1 MEQTPTAV
9 DGTQEGVGKKFLSAI
24 ILTIILAFYHGG
36 FILRLIYLLVKI
48 VSELFGLI
56 QKASNKQKLKQKP

>member
-1 MEQTPTAV
+1 MASFFSQCI
-9 DGTQEGVGKKFLSAI
+9 LLI
-24 ILTIILAFYHGG
+24 IFAFNQGG
-36 FILRLIYLLVKI
+36 FLLRIIYLLVKI